1 MALQS
6 LQDWLVV
13 IPARLGS
20 ERLPRKPL
28 ADLAGKPLIV
38 RVAENLAALKA
49 AGASLLVATDA
60 DEVMAACR
68 SQGIPAAMTAAH
80 HVSGTDRC
88 AEAAAKHSHPFILNV
103 QGDEPFVSVEALNS
117 LMEAMVQRQDAD
129 MGTLVVPSTDL
140 SIAADPN
147 VVKAVRAHTGFALY
161 FSRAP
166 LPYDRTKHAGG
177 NLPRHFYQHLGVY
190 AFRRERLKDFVALGP
205 SPLELTEKLEQLRAL
220 EAGWRLWLEPT
231 PHGARGIDT
240 PEDLEAAR
248 ARLA

>member
-1 MALQS
+1 MPLQT
-6 LQDWLVV
+6 LKDWLVV
-13 IPARLGS
+13 VPARLGS

-28 ADLAGKPLIV
+28 ADLGGKPLVV
-38 RVAENLAALKA
+38 RVVENLHPLKA
-49 AGASLLVATDA
+49 MGAKIIVATDSE
-60 DEVMAACR
+60 EVIAACR
-68 SQGIPAAMTAAH
+68 SQGINSQMTAAH

-88 AEAAAKHSHPFILNV
+88 AEAAQATSEAFVLNV
-103 QGDEPFVSVEALNS
+103 QGDEPFVHIDALKS
-117 LMEAMVQRQDAD
+117 LMQAMTSRPDAD
-129 MGTLVVPSTDL
+129 MGTLVVPSKNLTM
-140 SIAADPN
+140 AADPN
-147 VVKAVRAHTGFALY
+147 VVKAVRAHTGYALY

-177 NLPRHFYQHLGVY
+177 NLPRQFYQHLGVY
-190 AFRRERLKDFVALGP
+190 AFRRQRLMDFVALGP

-248 ARLA
+248 AHFV